1 MYHTT
6 PFRPARFLLRIPF
19 MEVLFCMMN
28 YFPFIVF
35 KIFFL
40 LLTFENL
47 ISLYIF
53 TSEYL
58 FGFVLFNRFQ
68 ASWIW
73 VSFSFLNKL
82 SSLLSLFS
90 FSDYHYAY
98 KCSFWWYLTSPLGF
112 LLFHIFFFLLSLN
125 KYKWFSSNLLILLL
139 DNVCCRILLVIFWV
153 WILHSSAPKFPFD
166 SF

>member
-40 LLTFENL
+40 FLTFENL

-53 TSEYL
+53 TNEYL

-68 ASWIW
+68 AS
-73 VSFSFLNKL
+73 
-82 SSLLSLFS
+82 
-90 FSDYHYAY
+90 
-98 KCSFWWYLTSPLGF
+98 
-112 LLFHIFFFLLSLN
+112 
-125 KYKWFSSNLLILLL
+125 
-139 DNVCCRILLVIFWV
+139 
-153 WILHSSAPKFPFD
+153 
-166 SF
+166 